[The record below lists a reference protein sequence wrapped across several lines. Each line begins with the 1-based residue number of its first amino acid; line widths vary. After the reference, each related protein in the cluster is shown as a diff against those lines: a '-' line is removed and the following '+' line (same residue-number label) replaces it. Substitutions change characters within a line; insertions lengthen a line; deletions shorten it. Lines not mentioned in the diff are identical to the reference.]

1 MPENSKIEINVLK
14 AKQPIGEF
22 FVASMKPNE
31 LVDISYADIRRIE
44 ERDIEKH
51 LGIQRPL
58 NKTRVKQIK
67 EYIQGKD
74 ATFPTSIILA
84 VDEKCAEY
92 NEESQ
97 LLTLYPYVADEENSE
112 ESIDFKKIAKV
123 LDGQHRIAGFLDDND
138 NYSFDIDRVFELNV
152 SIFVGIDV
160 SEQANI
166 FATVNLAQTKVNKSL
181 VYDLEELSKI
191 RSPHKTCHFIA
202 VALDADEKSPLHERI
217 KRLGVATPGREFEPL
232 TQAAVVESLVRFISP
247 DPFKDRRQLLEG
259 RRLQRTDAETLQKFP
274 FRNLFIDGNDEA
286 IYKILFNFFKA
297 VENKW
302 PSAWNELQRKGNLLP
317 KSNAFKALMKFLK
330 SDVYLKLVGNNIGD
344 IPSLEDFSDIFR
356 DIDLEDKDFTTRN
369 FAPGSGG
376 QSAFYKLLTGQL
388 SKEDFFED
396 QS

>member
-67 EYIQGKD
+67 EYIQGRD

-84 VDEKCAEY
+84 VAEKCAEY

-217 KRLGVATPGREFEPL
+217 KRLGVAT
-232 TQAAVVESLVRFISP
+232 VS
-247 DPFKDRRQLLEG
+247 RQLSCPVW
-259 RRLQRTDAETLQKFP
+259 R
-274 FRNLFIDGNDEA
+274 
-286 IYKILFNFFKA
+286 
-297 VENKW
+297 
-302 PSAWNELQRKGNLLP
+302 
-317 KSNAFKALMKFLK
+317 
-330 SDVYLKLVGNNIGD
+330 
-344 IPSLEDFSDIFR
+344 
-356 DIDLEDKDFTTRN
+356 
-369 FAPGSGG
+369 
-376 QSAFYKLLTGQL
+376 QL
-388 SKEDFFED
+388 
-396 QS
+396 